1 MDRGL
6 VIGRTLAA
14 GIVAIVR
21 RGAVNAIEDV
31 TGTATDREIARPCA
45 HAPMRAPMPDA
56 MHKAMLR
63 GSLGAAIATI
73 EQIA

>member
-14 GIVAIVR
+14 GIAAIVR

-45 HAPMRAPMPDA
+45 HAATQAPMPEV
-56 MHKAMLR
+56 MRKAMLR

-73 EQIA
+73 AQIA